1 MSGFVF
7 SDPGSLL
14 AAVLAVTL
22 VGLSKGGLGG
32 AMSLLGMGVMSLVIS
47 PVQAAGI
54 LLPILIIMDVVSL
67 WSWWGKWDLR
77 TMRIMLPGALLGIGI
92 GWLTAAMVSDGAVR
106 LIVGVIALVFVARW
120 ALSSS
125 ASRNVAHP
133 HRPGLALFWSTISGY
148 TSFVAH
154 AGGPPYQI
162 YTMPL
167 RMAPVVFTSTSV
179 AVFAIVNVVKLVP
192 YAALGQFD
200 TGNLVTSAVLMPLA
214 AVSTLI
220 GAAIVRR
227 IKAAVFYP
235 LMYAMVLVVSVKLIW
250 DGVWAL

>member
-1 MSGFVF
+1 
-7 SDPGSLL
+7 
-14 AAVLAVTL
+14 
-22 VGLSKGGLGG
+22 
-32 AMSLLGMGVMSLVIS
+32 
-47 PVQAAGI
+47 
-54 LLPILIIMDVVSL
+54 
-67 WSWWGKWDLR
+67 
-77 TMRIMLPGALLGIGI
+77 
-92 GWLTAAMVSDGAVR
+92 
-106 LIVGVIALVFVARW
+106 
-120 ALSSS
+120 
-125 ASRNVAHP
+125 
-133 HRPGLALFWSTISGY
+133 
-148 TSFVAH
+148 
-154 AGGPPYQI
+154 
-162 YTMPL
+162 
-167 RMAPVVFTSTSV
+167 MAPVVFTSTSV